1 MSLNNLDNLVDQL
14 NPLKTRALSLVHQ
27 ATEKAA
33 SADNY
38 LMDRIGNSVGSSIAV
53 WLNQHPMVAWL
64 VSHPL
69 MAMLISLV
77 AIILV
82 VRLLLTIY
90 RAIANTIDRL
100 WLAILRS
107 PLRLLKFLFGWQP
120 KSKTTTSNTTV
131 TNYEVTSD
139 SQQLQEIMA
148 RLDHIQQQ
156 QQEIIQDLA
165 FLKQQPLN
173 IEPQQLR
180 LVEKKI
186 TNHFSS

>member
-1 MSLNNLDNLVDQL
+1 VSLDNLVDRL
-14 NPLKTRALSLVHQ
+14 NPLKTKALSLVHQ

-38 LMDRIGNSVGSSIAV
+38 LVERVGNSVGSAIAV
-53 WLNQHPMVAWL
+53 WLSQHPAIAWL
-64 VSHPL
+64 VSHPV
-69 MAMLISLV
+69 MAILTGLV

-90 RAIANTIDRL
+90 RAIATTIDRL

-107 PLRLLKFLFGWQP
+107 PWLLLKFLFGWEP
-120 KSKTTTSNTTV
+120 KPKTVTSNTTV
-131 TNYEVTSD
+131 TNYEVTND
-139 SQQLQEIMA
+139 SQQLQEIMT
-148 RLDHIQQQ
+148 RLDRIQQQ

-165 FLKQQPLN
+165 LLKQQPLN
-173 IEPQQLR
+173 IEPQQIR

-186 TNHFSS
+186 STVKPHRDN

>member
-1 MSLNNLDNLVDQL
+1 MSLDNLDNLVDKL
-14 NPLKTRALSLVHQ
+14 NPLKTKALSLVHQ
-27 ATEKAA
+27 ATEKAS

-38 LMDRIGNSVGSSIAV
+38 LMERIGNSIGSSIAV
-53 WLNQHPMVAWL
+53 WLNQHPLVAWL
-64 VSHPL
+64 VSHPV

-90 RAIANTIDRL
+90 RAIASAIDRL

-120 KSKTTTSNTTV
+120 KPKTITSNTTV

-148 RLDHIQQQ
+148 RLDQIQQQ
-156 QQEIIQDLA
+156 QQEIIRELA
-165 FLKQQPLN
+165 LLKQPLT
-173 IEPQQLR
+173 IEPQHLQ

-186 TNHFSS
+186 SNQ